1 MLISMPLILNAKAW
15 QKLGNH
21 FEFHHHKIFYVDFG
35 RRDAPAVLL
44 LHGFPTS
51 SFDFYRLVPKLA
63 PDFRMILPDFL
74 GFGFSDKPSAQR
86 YSIFEHA
93 EMIENLIASCAL
105 QKYFLLTH
113 DMGNSV
119 GLELLRRRKVP
130 IQRYLMLNGGM
141 LLKYYR
147 PVLSQRLLQI
157 PLLGE
162 IFSHLIS
169 YKIFAQQFSSLFAA
183 DKVPAP
189 AELHELWQIINY
201 NHGKR
206 NYAKLIRYIQE
217 RKLHESEWLEAL
229 RTSRVPLK
237 LLWGQQDPV
246 AVSSIGRA
254 LHELRPDAELIEL
267 TEAGHYPQLEVP
279 EIVLQEMRSFFVVSG
294 EENKIG
300 SETAVSR

>member
-1 MLISMPLILNAKAW
+1 MLFSMPPILNANVW

-21 FEFHHHKIFYVDFG
+21 FEFQHYKIFYIDLG
-35 RRDAPAVLL
+35 CQDAPTVFFAPR
-44 LHGFPTS
+44 FPTLA
-51 SFDFYRLVPKLA
+51 FDFDRLVPKLVL
-63 PDFRMILPDFL
+63 DFRLILPDFL
-74 GFGFSDKPSAQR
+74 DFSFSDKPSAQHN
-86 YSIFEHA
+86 SIFEHA

-169 YKIFAQQFSSLFAA
+169 YKIFVQQFSSLFAP

-189 AELHELWQIINY
+189 AELHELWQIMNY

-217 RKLHESEWLEAL
+217 RKIARIRMAGSVAHLTGAAQIAL
-229 RTSRVPLK
+229 GPTGSGSCFKYWSRP
-237 LLWGQQDPV
+237 
-246 AVSSIGRA
+246 A
-254 LHELRPDAELIEL
+254 
-267 TEAGHYPQLEVP
+267 
-279 EIVLQEMRSFFVVSG
+279 
-294 EENKIG
+294 
-300 SETAVSR
+300 